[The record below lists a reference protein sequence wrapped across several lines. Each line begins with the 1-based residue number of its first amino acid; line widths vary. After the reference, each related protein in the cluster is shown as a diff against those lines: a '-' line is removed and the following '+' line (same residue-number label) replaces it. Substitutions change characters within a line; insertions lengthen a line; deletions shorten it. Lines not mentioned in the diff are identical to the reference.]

1 MCCKGAKTSYLAA
14 LFVIKMIYENRHFMI
29 SELRFSKQ
37 TNRGESL
44 AKGKE

>member
-1 MCCKGAKTSYLAA
+1 MGEKREVNERKGILAA
-14 LFVIKMIYENRHFMI
+14 LFMI

>member
-1 MCCKGAKTSYLAA
+1 MNAKEYLQQ
-14 LFVIKMIYENRHFMI
+14 VKMIYENRHFMI